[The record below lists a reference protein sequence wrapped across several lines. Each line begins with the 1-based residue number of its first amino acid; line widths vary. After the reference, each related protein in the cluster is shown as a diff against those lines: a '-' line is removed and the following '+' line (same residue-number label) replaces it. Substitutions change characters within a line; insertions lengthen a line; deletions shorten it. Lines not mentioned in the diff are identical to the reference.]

1 MSKAEKYEVKI
12 NGNQIRQLLAKL
24 NLKQRELAA
33 EVGVSQVTVSNWVR
47 GSTPSRLSVQA
58 LLPLFKKARI
68 PVRREV
74 PVR

>member
-1 MSKAEKYEVKI
+1 MAKQADIKLH
-12 NGNQIRQLLAKL
+12 GNQIRLLLTKL
-24 NLKQRELAA
+24 HLKQYELA
-33 EVGVSQVTVSNWVR
+33 ERVGVSQVTVSNWVR